1 MISHPLNMNFLSCFG
16 AKRRFKKSA
25 PKTLKSSR
33 CRWLILLQRRP
44 VIDWPWSTL
53 PQSFKLNLIIF
64 CKDCN
69 WLAYVTSPA
78 DWCESD
84 GRSLIITRVV
94 FNLANLPIHEST
106 LSPYLS
112 RWGFLNYSSCC
123 KYILSMREPSKG
135 GWDPFV
141 KWKMFPREQFHV
153 WLCLRR
159 VQLRSPL
166 PGGRDWG
173 RGIQNNWRPL
183 GRLLSTMRP
192 YILEVGSI

>member
-1 MISHPLNMNFLSCFG
+1 MTFLSCIG

-33 CRWLILLQRRP
+33 CRWWLILLQRRP

-106 LSPYLS
+106 LSSYLS
-112 RWGFLNYSSCC
+112 RWGFLNYSSPAAAANISWAWESLQRGVETLLWNGKCFHENNSTFGSVC
-123 KYILSMREPSKG
+123 EESNYVPHYRVAGTG
-135 GWDPFV
+135 G
-141 KWKMFPREQFHV
+141 
-153 WLCLRR
+153 
-159 VQLRSPL
+159 
-166 PGGRDWG
+166 GGFKIIG
-173 RGIQNNWRPL
+173 
-183 GRLLSTMRP
+183 
-192 YILEVGSI
+192 VH